1 MNPMDAQSA
10 FAEILENLPR
20 QHLRTRFRNRFG
32 TAESD
37 FDVSTFARGTVRTE
51 LGKRLGHLMQEEP
64 TELSAALVTGTADGL
79 RVQNLTPSA
88 ADAIESLLKGEGD
101 RLLVVHGVSARLYAY
116 LGPGSEEAWVRRI
129 GLDKSE
135 RPNAKPPAPVLSR
148 RQRAAMAGKRKVVK
162 KSPQRRRHS

>member
-32 TAESD
+32 TGEAD
-37 FDVSTFARGTVRTE
+37 FDVSTFARGTVRAE

-64 TELSAALVTGTADGL
+64 EKMSAALVTGTAEGL
-79 RVQNLTPSA
+79 RVENLDP
-88 ADAIESLLKGEGD
+88 DASEPIGSLLHGEGD

-116 LGPGSEEAWVRRI
+116 LAPDGEEAWVRRV

-148 RQRAAMAGKRKVVK
+148 RQKAALAGKRKVVK
-162 KSPQRRRHS
+162 KSPPRRRR